1 MQLVGITSLL
11 IYQLSGK
18 KSFIACWIK
27 NRHKHTGTITT
38 TEGGRD
44 TLPVGQHH
52 TPKLFLLCRFFK

>member
-11 IYQLSGK
+11 IHQLSGK

-38 TEGGRD
+38 TEGGREI
-44 TLPVGQHH
+44 LCQLVN

>member
-11 IYQLSGK
+11 IHQLSGK

-38 TEGGRD
+38 TEGGTAIAGRD
-44 TLPVGQHH
+44 VPDH
-52 TPKLFLLCRFFK
+52 TGRENNRFP